1 MRKAARDLFRRH
13 ARLGCAVNLYAIA
26 GRKHERFGATGM
38 AQQAVRFAPACETL
52 ARFHIRAMMTQ
63 ADAKKVHGIE
73 CNCALKVMP
82 HKSVSAALKATMQSA
97 ATRFGASQ
105 RRYFPCKIAA

>member
-13 ARLGCAVNLYAIA
+13 ARLGCAVNFHAIA

-38 AQQAVRFAPACETL
+38 TQQAVRFAPACETL
-52 ARFHIRAMMTQ
+52 ARLHIRAMMTQ

-82 HKSVSAALKATMQSA
+82 NKNSELFLKAPIKSP
-97 ATRFGASQ
+97 ATLFGASQ